1 MWWRGEA
8 GGTMRFW
15 IAGFLG
21 MVATSVS
28 GQTLSEAVDWP
39 EGKFRLG
46 KSAEWRVV
54 KGSEASDGEDALVS
68 DAGIGQMDAL
78 ELRVMGPGEL
88 RFKSRLRDPQGML
101 SAWATGDVEFP
112 LPTGLT
118 GGVQLLEAGEW
129 KEYRLTLR
137 RGPQTVRW
145 VHTRGKFSSGATN
158 SAWIDAVRFTEGAE
172 ETGIEEATGAGNIEW
187 KVEQG
192 AQLEARREAAQHGGE
207 SYLVASK
214 ERGVLGDFLRAK
226 LPAGWYSIRWKGT
239 TALRAEG
246 GRWGDSLGD
255 VWQVTSGYLASPG
268 EVVWAVE
275 RGLQNGQVVM
285 VESAVAG
292 LTSIGEVLEGAAGRE
307 WRVNDP
313 LDAVVV
319 GAGVASDGMAG
330 LLLRQSLGPQ
340 VGGVRTELRGP
351 ALVTMVRRS
360 GVVVRWNGEVIA
372 PAVSIP
378 ALSLDLVRGS
388 YLVPPGTGVLEI
400 AGQSQEMKFNLVDE
414 VVIEELAVKGIA
426 EAADWSGAEWTV
438 SGGTGAGGGWHGVA
452 DKTWS
457 VDGEDC
463 VRVGPLAGGGRLRA
477 AWSGAGVL
485 EYRGYAMGSQTLA
498 MQLDGVG
505 RLTMGGGKWEQVRA
519 EFGEGGGHVATWDYQ
534 TGTDRYAMVDDFR
547 WRPGVTS
554 YGDAADFRGGEWLSM
569 GNGGWGVVADAG
581 AQGGTSLASPALV
594 PGESAWIE
602 LKLPVRSDVTFR
614 WKGTGPGDYEA
625 RAQSGTVVSMTGEAG
640 WHEMTVRSETSP
652 VRWLV
657 TCSGVAGVAAGSV
670 RVDTVRVVPLP
681 VVTAGQELEAGMKAA
696 MGEGLGAVT
705 FAGGTARV
713 LGGAESRDGS
723 TAVRFEG
730 AGVVRLAVSG
740 PFDLSFWWRS
750 VGFASNVF
758 EYEVEGD
765 GRLVRE
771 GGTGWRRAVVSRSGA
786 GPHEVVFRRLVW
798 NGNEALDLDGME
810 LRGYGEA
817 GTFSGSLG
825 GPAGVSFF
833 CGSLG
838 TDHAVADEAMVRS
851 GGGASVRLG
860 SDATPVVAKTGGG
873 ALKWWQRHTE
883 AIAGEKFRDRVDAWY
898 ERDGS
903 GLVQT
908 LVDTGVSY
916 GGWRVWLD
924 EVEAR
929 PELTPGE
936 RLESGDLE
944 WTAMPAG
951 AWVPYASGRGLSV
964 AVGIPDA
971 VLATTVAGP
980 GYLYMGVPN
989 ALVRLGGEE
998 VAATVSLWRELP
1010 VTPQRLEI
1018 RPIAGAS
1025 FVAAGNPVVVLRPVG
1040 LAEGLDVAG
1049 AGGVRLGAVT
1059 GGWVG
1064 IGGRHLAVDGEDA
1077 VVSGVLGATAQ
1088 TLDFV
1093 VNGPGLLTMRR
1104 KDVTGSS
1111 DVAFLLDGVPVS
1123 ASSDV
1128 VTVPAG
1134 ERTVTLRA
1142 TTRSNRES
1150 RLMVDMVSWRAETPM
1165 VSAKVA
1171 LGMDVPGMEWRT
1183 LASAPFRSVAVPGAA
1198 GGLVAGSPRLRAG
1211 ESSWVET
1218 TLSGPGYCFV
1228 RPSVVAEP
1236 VAATNVGAI
1245 EYFGNGVQLTTTI
1258 LAGGDR
1264 VCRIPAGEVVMRI
1277 RVGHTFPPAA
1287 TVRSAVT
1294 YRLDDFVYVADRE
1307 VPAVGADEYL
1317 AVPGIRWGAVTGTG
1331 TTWRQVD
1338 GGARRGRMWVC
1349 VGGGV
1354 GTTQTLPLTA
1364 AGPGMLEWEG
1374 AMISLTRPDTGYV
1387 MSPTS
1392 NAGVYTAMLTPSLER
1407 VEFRVVNGIG
1417 LTVMRNIRFTPTEMP
1432 IGAALKAEGLS
1443 WRSGGDAVWKG
1454 YGDGG
1459 GSVVS
1464 HGANGHGTTTWLET
1478 TVQGPVRVVW
1488 EGLLRAEAGDRLV
1501 VSVNGR
1507 DVYSRAGG
1515 GVAFLRLNEA
1525 VRVDE
1530 EGPVVVRWRFTRDG
1544 AGSAGTDSFVLGNV
1558 AVTALNEAGAGAA
1571 VDLAGMTMTQGS
1583 NAGMR
1588 FVPEASPLAVRG
1600 GELLAVRPP
1609 SSVVPPPATLET
1621 WIDAA
1626 VRGPGLVSFASR
1638 DVGVTTTAAGGLLT
1652 TKPAF
1657 LPQPSGITSVYGNP
1671 LDRQWIEVV
1680 EGETATLRVRS
1691 VQTTANAVTQVGLLD
1706 GLRYDPPVSMASLD
1720 REGLRWSTGGV
1731 GWKAY
1736 GEGEWRPVISPRL
1749 QTGEAGWVEAE
1760 CTGPGTL
1767 TWLAAGSGRVEVN
1780 GLMLAEA
1787 AAQVPTFLNRTLVLP
1802 RGVTRVRWTCRR
1814 VSSGAGE
1821 RMALHDVRYDPGISR
1836 WSLIL
1841 GDDRLVYG
1849 FGDVSRY
1856 QVATVSPPGPGREY
1870 LQMVGSGFQQM
1881 DVVTP
1886 GRGRVTY
1893 LGATAT
1899 GAWSQRAL
1907 ETADLPVVRRLEMN
1921 RVADFRF
1928 QGEEAIS
1935 LVEAVD
1941 SGCVAWDEA
1950 ESGRWA
1956 GTLVGAAKEGGDVMS
1971 SGAASVLAPARITG
1985 RVAGPAVLTFWM
1997 RGGGGLVVD
2006 GEECLSVPWP
2016 GAVVGFEWE
2025 RIRVEL
2031 AAGEHDLTWVATRLV
2046 ELDGFECEGELELL
2060 PQLPAGPRAVVTYE
2074 GAWRAGVRYP
2084 EIVEGAGAKR
2094 DVAVVMGGP
2103 ALLFQLEEV
2112 PSAASFGLGW
2122 TAESTQLVTGRGG
2135 VAARYTTSVGMQ
2147 ELVLSGVRLEEVTP
2161 GEALGVVVSRAVG
2174 WRGYRG
2180 GGLAFVRGRTEG
2192 DRPVLETAIG
2202 GGNLLRWRGSSTL
2215 TVRNGVTGAAL
2226 GVGGNGAGAVR
2237 LRSDGVYSW
2246 STDSISTEVWILS
2259 LKVYPLTPENDF
2271 DVWRAAA
2278 GQGAGF
2284 PTDDPD
2290 KDGLS
2295 LMSEYLSG
2303 GRALVPEVRDA
2314 VPVMV
2319 ERDGLRR
2326 PGIEFT
2332 GLSDGGR
2339 YWLDRYWDS
2348 GWSILS
2354 VKMEILT
2361 HGYPYRRYLIYPD
2374 DSYGS
2379 FGAKEVLRVRGM
2391 LTPE

>member
-1 MWWRGEA
+1 
-8 GGTMRFW
+8 MRYW
-15 IAGFLG
+15 IAGFIG
-21 MVATSVS
+21 MAATCAS
-28 GQTLSEAVDWP
+28 GQTLSEALDWP
-39 EGKFRLG
+39 EGDFRLG

-54 KGSEASDGEDALVS
+54 KGSEAADGEDALVS
-68 DAGIGQMDAL
+68 DAGSGQMDPL

-88 RFKSRLRDPQGML
+88 RFKARLRDPQGRL
-101 SAWATGDVEFP
+101 NASAIGDVEFP
-112 LPTGLT
+112 LPTGLAS
-118 GGVQLLEAGEW
+118 GVQLSEAGEW

-158 SAWIDAVRFTEGAE
+158 SAWIDGVRFAEGAE
-172 ETGIEEATGAGNIEW
+172 ETGIAEATGAGNIEW

-192 AQLEARREAAQHGGE
+192 ATMEARREAAEHGGE

-246 GRWGDSLGD
+246 ARWSDSLGD
-255 VWQVTSGYLASPG
+255 VWHVTSGYLASPG

-285 VESAVAG
+285 VESALAG

-307 WRVNDP
+307 WLVNNP

-319 GAGVASDGMAG
+319 GAGAAPDGKAG
-330 LLLRQSLGPQ
+330 LLLRRGVGAQ

-351 ALVTMVRRS
+351 ALVTMVRRG
-360 GVVVRWNGEVIA
+360 GVAVRWNGEVMV
-372 PAVSIP
+372 PAVSTP
-378 ALSLDLVRGS
+378 VPSTDLVRGR

-400 AGQSQEMKFNLVDE
+400 SGQSQEMKANLVDE

-426 EAADWSGAEWTV
+426 EGADWSGAEWTV

-485 EYRGYAMGSQTLA
+485 EYRGYAMGSQTLEL
-498 MQLDGVG
+498 QLDGVR

-519 EFGEGGGHVATWDYQ
+519 EYGEGGGHVATWDYQ
-534 TGTDRYAMVDDFR
+534 TAADRYAMVDDFR

-581 AQGGTSLASPALV
+581 AEGGTSLASPALV

-602 LKLPVRSDVTFR
+602 LRLPVRSDVTFR

-625 RAQSGTVVSMTGEAG
+625 RAQGGTVVTMTGEAG
-640 WHEMTVRSETSP
+640 WHEMTVRSETNL

-670 RVDTVRVVPLP
+670 RVDAVRVVPLP
-681 VVTAGQELEAGMKAA
+681 VVTAGQELEAGMKEA
-696 MGEGLGAVT
+696 MGDGLGAVT
-705 FAGGTARV
+705 ILGGTARL
-713 LGGAESRDGS
+713 LGGAESKDGVS
-723 TAVRFEG
+723 AVRFEG
-730 AGVVRLAVSG
+730 MQAVRLAVSG

-750 VGFASNVF
+750 AGFASNVF

-798 NGNEALDLDGME
+798 NGNEALDLDGLE

-860 SDATPVVAKTGGG
+860 SDATPVLAKTGGG

-924 EVEAR
+924 EVVVR
-929 PELTPGE
+929 PELTLGE
-936 RLESGDLE
+936 RLESGNLE

-971 VLATTVAGP
+971 LLATTVAGP
-980 GYLYMGVPN
+980 GYLYMGAPN
-989 ALVRLGGEE
+989 ALVRLGGQE
-998 VAATVSLWRELP
+998 VAATASLWRELAE
-1010 VTPQRLEI
+1010 TPQRLEI

-1025 FVAAGNPVVVLRPVG
+1025 FVAAGNPVVVFRPEG

-1064 IGGRHLAVDGEDA
+1064 IRGRHLAVDGEDA

-1088 TLDFV
+1088 TLGFEV
-1093 VNGPGLLTMRR
+1093 SGPGFLTMRR
-1104 KDVTGSS
+1104 KDVTGSA
-1111 DVAFLLDGVPVS
+1111 DVAFLLDGVSVS

-1128 VTVPAG
+1128 VAVPAG
-1134 ERTVTLRA
+1134 EHTVTLQA

-1150 RLMVDMVSWRAETPM
+1150 RLMVDMVSWRAETA
-1165 VSAKVA
+1165 VGSAKVA
-1171 LGMDVPGMEWRT
+1171 LGMDVPGMVWRT
-1183 LASAPFRSVAVPGAA
+1183 LASAPFRSVAVPEAV

-1228 RPSVVAEP
+1228 RPSVVTEP
-1236 VAATNVGAI
+1236 ATVTNVGAI
-1245 EYFGNGVQLTTTI
+1245 GYFGNGERLTTTV
-1258 LAGGDR
+1258 LAGGDT
-1264 VCRIPAGEVVMRI
+1264 VIRIPAGEVVMRI
-1277 RVGHTFPPAA
+1277 RVVHSFPPAT

-1307 VPAVGADEYL
+1307 VPPVGADEYL
-1317 AVPGIRWGAVTGTG
+1317 PVPGIRWGAVSGTG

-1338 GGARRGRMWVC
+1338 GGERRGRMWIC
-1349 VGGGV
+1349 VGGGA
-1354 GTTQTLPLTA
+1354 GTTQALPLTA
-1364 AGPGMLEWEG
+1364 AAPGLLEWEG
-1374 AMISLTRPDTGYV
+1374 TSIPLTRPDTGYV

-1392 NAGVYTAMLTPSLER
+1392 NGGVYSAMLTPSLER
-1407 VEFRVVNGIG
+1407 VEFRVVNSIG
-1417 LTVMRNIRFTPTEMP
+1417 LTVMRNIRFRPTEMP
-1432 IGAALKAEGLS
+1432 IGAALKTEGLS

-1454 YGDGG
+1454 YDDGG
-1459 GSVVS
+1459 PAVS
-1464 HGANGHGTTTWLET
+1464 HGPTGHGTTTWLET
-1478 TVQGPVRVVW
+1478 TVQGPVRLVW
-1488 EGLLRAEAGDRLV
+1488 EGLFRAEAGDRLV
-1501 VSVNGR
+1501 VSADGR

-1515 GVAFLRLNEA
+1515 GATFLRLNEA

-1530 EGPVVVRWRFTRDG
+1530 EGPVVVRWRFARDG
-1544 AGSAGTDSFVLGNV
+1544 AGSAGTDSFVLWNL

-1657 LPQPSGITSVYGNP
+1657 DLPWAISGVYGNP

-1731 GWKAY
+1731 VWKAY
-1736 GEGEWRPVISPRL
+1736 GDGEWRPVLSPRL

-1780 GLMLAEA
+1780 GLVLAEA
-1787 AAQVPTFLNRTLVLP
+1787 AAQAPSNLNRTLVLP

-1814 VSSGAGE
+1814 VSSGTQE
-1821 RMALHDVRYDPGISR
+1821 RMALHDVRYDPGISQ
-1836 WSLIL
+1836 WSVIL

-1856 QVATVSPPGPGREY
+1856 QVATANPPGPGREY
-1870 LQMVGSGFQQM
+1870 LQLVGSGSQLM

-1893 LGATAT
+1893 FGATAT

-1907 ETADLPVVRRLEMN
+1907 QSADLPVVRRLEMS
-1921 RVADFRF
+1921 RMAEFRF
-1928 QGEEAIS
+1928 QREATIP
-1935 LVEAVD
+1935 LEEAVD
-1941 SGCVAWDEA
+1941 SGCVAWGEV

-1956 GTLVGAAKEGGDVMS
+1956 GTLVAAAKEGGDVIS
-1971 SGAASVLAPARITG
+1971 SGAASVLEPARITG
-1985 RVAGPAVLTFWM
+1985 RVTGPAVLTFWM
-1997 RGGGGLVVD
+1997 RGSGGLLVD

-2016 GAVVGFEWE
+2016 GAVVAFEWE

-2046 ELDGFECEGELELL
+2046 ELDGFECEGQPELL

-2074 GAWRAGVRYP
+2074 GAWRAGGRYP
-2084 EIVEGAGAKR
+2084 EIVEGAVAKR
-2094 DVAVVMGGP
+2094 EMAVVMGGP
-2103 ALLFQLEEV
+2103 AVLFQQEEV
-2112 PSAASFGLGW
+2112 PSAATYYGPVW
-2122 TAESTQLVTGRGG
+2122 TTESRQLVTGRGG
-2135 VAARYTTSVGMQ
+2135 LAARYTMTVGMK
-2147 ELVLSGVRLEEVTP
+2147 ELVLSGTRLEEVTP
-2161 GEALGVVVSRAVG
+2161 GEALGVAVNRAVG

-2180 GGLAFVRGRTEG
+2180 GGLAFAWGRIEG

-2202 GGNLLRWRGSSTL
+2202 AGNLLKWSGSSTL
-2215 TVRNGVTGAAL
+2215 TVRNGATGAAL
-2226 GVGGNGAGAVR
+2226 GTGGGAVR

-2271 DVWRAAA
+2271 EVWRAAA

-2303 GRALVPEVRDA
+2303 GRALVPDVRDA

-2319 ERDGLRR
+2319 ERNGLRK

-2332 GLSDGGR
+2332 GLSDGVR

-2374 DSYGS
+2374 DSYSS
-2379 FGAKEVLRVRGM
+2379 FGSKEVLRVRGM
-2391 LTPE
+2391 LTPD